1 LIIKIKRYW
10 RKKERELNEIRKKKE
25 RLEIE
30 IRRREDEEREV
41 FFCENYFRLIYRKRD

>member
-1 LIIKIKRYW
+1 MNSSYW

-41 FFCENYFRLIYRKRD
+41 MMYLKQRLIYKKKD